1 MLIELE
7 NFREDQYG
15 RVGVLRQVDLL
26 DQSTRKALSDLR
38 RLLVDLRAQDF
49 GEEDLVKLIKR
60 GLLERKGR
68 SRTVAFGLEV
78 APEWPERIPAWAALE
93 MFRLV
98 TEAVDNAI
106 RHSGARK
113 IEVALD
119 LTYRSGVV
127 SITDDGRGM
136 PGPDGFAHPA
146 GLGILGMSERAALLG
161 GQLELEA
168 GRSRR
173 GTCVRLTVPLA
184 TLARLGG

>member
-15 RVGVLRQVDLL
+15 RVGVLRQVELL
-26 DQSTRKALSDLR
+26 DQSTRKALSELR
-38 RLLVDLRAQDF
+38 RLLVDLRAQEF
-49 GEEDLVKLIKR
+49 GEEDVVKLIKR
-60 GLLERKGR
+60 ALLERKGR
-68 SRTVAFGLEV
+68 STTVAFGLEV
-78 APEWPERIPAWAALE
+78 TPEWPERIPAWAALE

-119 LTYRSGVV
+119 LTYRSAVV

-136 PGPDGFAHPA
+136 PGNDGYAHPA
-146 GLGILGMSERAALLG
+146 GLGMLGMSERATLLSG
-161 GQLELEA
+161 ELEHER
-168 GRSRR
+168 GRNGR
-173 GTCVRLTVPLA
+173 GTCVRLTVPLV
-184 TLARLGG
+184 TLARSGV